1 VKRRLLFAA
10 LLCSAAL
17 AAVPAVALAAESSAQ
32 IAPTAQLQARGAY
45 VIATV
50 QITCPVG
57 KTLGYFP
64 TTLSIV
70 QATSKSAL
78 ATGSGYAPGTDC
90 TGSPQTFVIPVTANA
105 PGPPFRVGPAAAT
118 LMAWVCDAGAMFNCT
133 VLNTGPVTIRIV
145 H

>member
-1 VKRRLLFAA
+1 MKRRLLFAA

-17 AAVPAVALAAESSAQ
+17 AAAPAVALAAESSAQ

-45 VIATV
+45 VIATA

-57 KTLGYFP
+57 KTLGSYP
-64 TTLSIV
+64 TTLSIE
-70 QATSKSAL
+70 QATSKSAI
-78 ATGSGYAPGTDC
+78 ATGYGYVPGGDC
-90 TGSPQTFVIPVTANA
+90 TGSPQTFVIPVMPNA

-118 LMAWVCDAGAMFNCT
+118 LVAWVCDPNATFNCT
-133 VLNTGPVTIRIV
+133 VLSTGPVTIRIV

>member
-1 VKRRLLFAA
+1 VKLRLLSAA

-17 AAVPAVALAAESSAQ
+17 AAAPAVALAAEASAQ

-50 QITCPVG
+50 QITCPTG
-57 KTLGYFP
+57 NTLGYFP
-64 TTLSIV
+64 TTLSIE
-70 QATSKSAL
+70 QATSKSAI
-78 ATGSGYAPGTDC
+78 ATGFGYAPGGDC

-118 LMAWVCDAGAMFNCT
+118 LMAWVCDANAMFNCV

>member
-1 VKRRLLFAA
+1 MKLRLLSVA

-17 AAVPAVALAAESSAQ
+17 TAIPVVALAAESSAQ

-64 TTLSIV
+64 TTLTIE
-70 QATSKSAL
+70 QATSKTAI
-78 ATGSGYAPGTDC
+78 ATGSGYVPGADC
-90 TGSPQTFVIPVTANA
+90 TGGPQTFVIPVMANA

-118 LMAWVCDAGAMFNCT
+118 LMAWVCDPGAMFNCN
-133 VLNTGPVTIRIV
+133 VLNTGPVTIRVV

>member
-17 AAVPAVALAAESSAQ
+17 AAAPAVALAAESSAQ

-45 VIATV
+45 MVATV

-57 KTLGYFP
+57 NTLGFYYP
-64 TTLSIV
+64 TTLSIE
-70 QATSKSAL
+70 QATSKSAI
-78 ATGSGYAPGTDC
+78 ATGYGYAPGGDC
-90 TGSPQTFVIPVTANA
+90 TGSPQTFAIPVMANA

-118 LMAWVCDAGAMFNCT
+118 LTAWTCDATFSCAPFG
-133 VLNTGPVTIRIV
+133 VGPVTIRIV